1 MSLGISPSHQPS
13 LLVEDW
19 SQLKVLCSWTQS
31 HHLLQMHNSQY
42 SHGHENSSGESV
54 SVPCCAPK
62 SARLELCPRGPWL
75 WHSPSQQTLH
85 RAQRSDPFCD
95 FFPSQRSPG
104 VADVHTRWPHFLR
117 PATIPP
123 ATTAHHLHVWIASQ
137 QEGKSWVFS
146 KFLFRRPQYFIKTP
160 RLFRLTA
167 GHPCNR
173 FISIS
178 SSFRIFPLG
187 LQRQTQTRGSLH
199 RGHSVFPWSRN

>member
-1 MSLGISPSHQPS
+1 MS
-13 LLVEDW
+13 ER
-19 SQLKVLCSWTQS
+19 T
-31 HHLLQMHNSQY
+31 
-42 SHGHENSSGESV
+42 
-54 SVPCCAPK
+54 
-62 SARLELCPRGPWL
+62 RPWL
-75 WHSPSQQTLH
+75 SPSQQTSH

-95 FFPSQRSPG
+95 FFPSQLSPG

-117 PATIPP
+117 HPKFPQ
-123 ATTAHHLHVWIASQ
+123 TTSACGQCARKKENPDFSAS
-137 QEGKSWVFS
+137 
-146 KFLFRRPQYFIKTP
+146 LFRRPQYFIKTP
-160 RLFRLTA
+160 QLFRLTA